1 MKNVPLLLTLAV
13 LLLAAVLAAGCI
25 SSPSD
30 PVPGT
35 AAPTPTAVTPAA
47 EQTVTVVPNVTGGSG
62 ADRNILIAY
71 FSRTGNTETVANM
84 IAEETRGT
92 LFAIVP
98 ETPYPEEYSACT
110 TVAQQEQNDNARPA
124 LATHVE
130 NMDEYEVIF
139 VGYPI
144 WWGTMP
150 MMLFTFLEEYD
161 FKRLC
166 RSVPLAEPDS
176 AAVFQTSEPSVRTR
190 PLRTGSRLAAAV
202 PQPPKTAWR
211 TGLQGSTCNPLC
223 RFQQCNRKNR

>member
-35 AAPTPTAVTPAA
+35 AASTPTTVTPAA
-47 EQTVTVVPNVTGGSG
+47 EQTVTAVPNATGGSE

-71 FSRTGNTETVANM
+71 FSRTGNTETVTNM

-92 LFAIVP
+92 LFAI
-98 ETPYPEEYSACT
+98 

-150 MMLFTFLEEYD
+150 MMLFTFLEEHD
-161 FKRLC
+161 LNGKTIVPFCTSGGTGLG
-166 RSVPLAEPDS
+166 RSVSDIRTLCPDATVADGFTVSGSS
-176 AAVFQTSEPSVRTR
+176 AA
-190 PLRTGSRLAAAV
+190 
-202 PQPPKTAWR
+202 TAQDRVADWIA
-211 TGLQGSTCNPLC
+211 GLNLQATV
-223 RFQQCNRKNR
+223 

>member
-13 LLLAAVLAAGCI
+13 LLLVAVLAAGCI

-35 AAPTPTAVTPAA
+35 AAPTPTAV
-47 EQTVTVVPNVTGGSG
+47 VPNATGGSG

-84 IAEETRGT
+84 IAEETRGN

-161 FKRLC
+161 FNGKTIVPFCTSGGTGLG
-166 RSVPLAEPDS
+166 RSVSDIRTLCPDATVADGFTVSGSS
-176 AAVFQTSEPSVRTR
+176 AA
-190 PLRTGSRLAAAV
+190 
-202 PQPPKTAWR
+202 TAQDRVADWIA
-211 TGLQGSTCNPLC
+211 GLNLQSTM
-223 RFQQCNRKNR
+223 

>member
-47 EQTVTVVPNVTGGSG
+47 EQTVTAVPNATGGSG

-161 FKRLC
+161 FNGKTIVPFCTSGGTGLG
-166 RSVPLAEPDS
+166 RSVSDIRTLCPDATVADGFTVSGSS
-176 AAVFQTSEPSVRTR
+176 AA
-190 PLRTGSRLAAAV
+190 
-202 PQPPKTAWR
+202 TAQDRVADWIA
-211 TGLQGSTCNPLC
+211 GLNLQSTV
-223 RFQQCNRKNR
+223 